1 MANTWTQKT
10 TLDSSSSSSSF
21 TPAHAAS
28 RKFYRGFRTPGLP
41 RCAECHGE
49 KDRTQAR
56 LCCRVSA
63 LFYRGGPAQ
72 AINNHRHLPELI
84 FAPKKTPTSIF
95 ARTRN
100 RIVPRNGPRG
110 LHQATKTARV
120 GTAAGIFARWIRY
133 PDFHF
138 LSPILPCFHA
148 SMDPHPHP
156 STPAYLHRSP
166 YPLGSTPPRPGPQP
180 ANRNNAWAEG
190 DRRDTCLGPPTDG
203 FVPRAGPFSP
213 FFLLPFRYRG
223 FLSLAGPKTF

>member
-10 TLDSSSSSSSF
+10 TLDSSSSSFSF

-63 LFYRGGPAQ
+63 LFYRGGPEQ

-84 FAPKKTPTSIF
+84 FAPKNPPTSIF

-100 RIVPRNGPRG
+100 RTATAAGRNGPSG

-120 GTAAGIFARWIRY
+120 GTAAGISTRWIQI
-133 PDFHF
+133 PGLPFPVTNP
-138 LSPILPCFHA
+138 SMLPCIHGSPPTSIHPGLSSPLSVSA
-148 SMDPHPHP
+148 GAPLRRGLDPNQPI
-156 STPAYLHRSP
+156 
-166 YPLGSTPPRPGPQP
+166 GIMPGP
-180 ANRNNAWAEG
+180 
-190 DRRDTCLGPPTDG
+190 
-203 FVPRAGPFSP
+203 RAIGATPV
-213 FFLLPFRYRG
+213 
-223 FLSLAGPKTF
+223 